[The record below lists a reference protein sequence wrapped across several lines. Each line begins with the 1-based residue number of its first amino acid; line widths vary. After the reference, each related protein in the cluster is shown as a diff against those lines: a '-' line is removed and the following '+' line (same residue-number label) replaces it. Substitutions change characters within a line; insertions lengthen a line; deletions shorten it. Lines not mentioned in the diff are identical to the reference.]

1 MRVSTRVSVNVC
13 ARVSLSLCVCAYVIC
28 LWRGGKQVC
37 LSVCVSVF
45 VCVTL
50 CVCISLYL
58 CVCVSIFYVCV
69 CVSVLVTLCV
79 CLSWGY
85 VGALV
90 CMYVYVFV
98 CLSQPARVSLEACV
112 CICARGCFSVSVLPC
127 ALICLCDSVPFGYVR
142 QCP

>member
-1 MRVSTRVSVNVC
+1 MCVRVYLCPCVC
-13 ARVSLSLCVCAYVIC
+13 VRMSSACGGEASRCACLCV
-28 LWRGGKQVC
+28 
-37 LSVCVSVF
+37 
-45 VCVTL
+45 
-50 CVCISLYL
+50 SLYL
-58 CVCVSIFYVCV
+58 CVLLCVSVYLCIYVCVSIFYVCV